1 MQCTK
6 LKTKQKEER
15 KTNQTG
21 GTMLKLRNECSN
33 VEREECNVADQGR
46 RKQNRE
52 RERERE
58 RKLVKLINVENEN

>member
-1 MQCTK
+1 
-6 LKTKQKEER
+6 
-15 KTNQTG
+15 
-21 GTMLKLRNECSN
+21 MLKLRNECSN

-46 RKQNRE
+46 RKQNAE